1 MKHARTFIAAAAAA
15 LLAGPAL
22 GAPKGDIT
30 LTLRDKVIRNLSSS
44 GLILAFHIG
53 VDNKGPAEV
62 SLVRYRYRVTVNQRE
77 FLNMDVPLDPPLP
90 VPAGRETLIGLP
102 VKVTYELL
110 NAAVGPVGD
119 KALCDVV
126 GDMFFRD
133 AKGREDKVS
142 FAYPGEFPIF
152 KDPEVEFL
160 PLQVNDLTVGGADL
174 VFRVR
179 FKNPNPYELV
189 VDKLSYK
196 LLFGGKQVQEGLI
209 PGDKSLPAGGEKVF
223 ELAFL
228 LDFFE
233 AGQEIGEELRKPA
246 FSCRLTGEIVI
257 NSAWGPLRIG
267 YDKTQEMAVPNK
279 VY

>member
-1 MKHARTFIAAAAAA
+1 MKLLRTVGAAAAAA
-15 LLAGPAL
+15 LLLGPAF
-22 GAPKGDIT
+22 GAAKGDVT
-30 LTLRDKVIRNLSSS
+30 LTLRDKVIRNLGSS
-44 GLILAFHIG
+44 GLTLAFHLG
-53 VDNKGPAEV
+53 VGNKGSEDV

-77 FLNMDVPLDPPLP
+77 FLNMDVALAPALSI
-90 VPAGRETLIGLP
+90 PAGRETLIALP

-110 NAAVGPVGD
+110 TQAVGPVGD

-133 AKGREDKVS
+133 ARGREDRVS

-152 KDPEVEFL
+152 KDPEADFP

-189 VDKLSYK
+189 VDKISYR
-196 LLFGGKQVQEGLI
+196 LFFGGKQVQEGLI
-209 PGDKSLPAGGEKVF
+209 PGDKGLPPGGERVF

-257 NSAWGPLRIG
+257 NSVWGPLRIG
-267 YDKTQEMAVPNK
+267 YDRTQELAVPK
-279 VY
+279 LH